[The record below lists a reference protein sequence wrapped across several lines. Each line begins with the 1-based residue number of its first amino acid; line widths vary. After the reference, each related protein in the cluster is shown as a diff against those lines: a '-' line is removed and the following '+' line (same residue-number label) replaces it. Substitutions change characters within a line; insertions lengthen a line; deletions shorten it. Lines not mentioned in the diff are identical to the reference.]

1 MKKKV
6 ISCQEKHF
14 RYKARTFS
22 FHILLILFFTAAF
35 IGCASDGKIRD
46 EGVPNP
52 EPRASDPGKQITD
65 ITATVTPGSADIF
78 IKGNRT
84 LTYTSTRQTSPPA
97 VILNFS
103 DTGLALSDPAKKEM
117 NLSESDLITS
127 VKASDSAEGGTHTSR
142 IEISLKKDIPSDIAR
157 EQDTG
162 IRVSIGSKISEQ
174 PVWTKD
180 SGTSK
185 PDLTPPVPTKN
196 YIPKTRTAVLEVW
209 DPKLKAWVPEQTL
222 TEEVPE
228 ISQRV
233 PESQISAAKPE
244 SPDAT
249 RVETVYATRSDKGMK
264 VSVGADG
271 AIRNYKAFTIASPA
285 RIVFDL
291 FNLKSPYKDEKRV
304 PVNSEWVS
312 QVRYFAYPDRLRVV
326 LDTEKQWLS
335 GFAAYPAEDGL
346 VIQVGPSAKET
357 QTLPVAVFP
366 AATRLQSI
374 YADQSEN
381 STLITVKG
389 NGTITDY
396 KTSVIENPPG
406 IAVEIFNI
414 AAPYKAEQSFPV
426 DTRWVKQ
433 VRYTGGPDRLS
444 LIIDTDKEYL
454 SSFSASPDKDG
465 LIIRVGGDMPGKGLP
480 PGRGLPAA
488 SPYGSGIAESV
499 GKTSPPL
506 SAKTQDVPTSPRVP
520 GVDYTLPAAAEIFAL
535 APETAGKSS
544 LVIETSRPVQY
555 ELTRAGDRKLR
566 LTLLNAD
573 ISERYRSS
581 APVVTTNLESA
592 VNRIT
597 LLKDT
602 PKHTAVFEIDLRE
615 DVPYFADQSDETG
628 KNRLMVHFEA
638 SSVPPGAAAV
648 EIAGSGSEVRGTGI
662 AVEGERKSKE
672 KKEET
677 GSEDKVRKSEVRSQR
692 IPQTP
697 AVPPA
702 TVPGTGPGGFPYFP
716 TSSGASPGL
725 PQTPAIQPGMTIPG
739 MTTGGLPGPA
749 ATPPGAS
756 AADVPM
762 PDLTPKYT
770 GEKIALDFYETDVKN
785 VFRILREV
793 SGKNF
798 AIDGDVKGKVTLTL
812 DKPVPWDQVLDL
824 VLKMNQLGRTYEGD
838 IIRIATNKTLQQE
851 EKLREERKLAEQTLK
866 EQQKALE
873 PLFTEYIAI
882 SYSNAQ
888 KEIMPHLEKILTKD
902 RGTVSVDERTNM
914 VIMTD
919 TAVKIGKAKEIV
931 DKLDRVTPQVII
943 EARIVE
949 ATASFSKEI
958 GTSWGMSSGIT
969 DTTVDAGALAQP
981 GRGPQRSY
989 DLLGGTYGYD
999 LAMNSPLGSA
1009 VLAKSAD
1016 GSAASLGFN
1025 FLRIAGSPLVLNAK
1039 LAAMES
1045 QGKGKIISA
1054 PKIATLD
1061 NKKAMIKQGL
1071 KYPYQ
1076 IVDDG
1081 KISKSFYDV
1090 TLNLEVT
1097 PHVTPDN
1104 RISLTVKIMKND
1116 IGDVISGE
1124 QSFITKEANTEL
1136 LVNDGETVVIGGIIK
1151 SSERRNSDGIPGLSQ
1166 IPLLGW
1172 FFKAKSNIDNNDELL
1187 IFITPRIIQLEQ
1199 RQIRY

>member
-1 MKKKV
+1 MKK
-6 ISCQEKHF
+6 SGSNQF
-14 RYKARTFS
+14 RYFS
-22 FHILLILFFTAAF
+22 FYILLILFFTVIL
-35 IGCASDGKIRD
+35 IGCASDGTEVRGTK
-46 EGVPNP
+46 NP
-52 EPRASDPGKQITD
+52 EPGTRNLPKHITD
-65 ITATVTPGSADIF
+65 ITATVMPGSADIV
-78 IKGNRT
+78 IRGNQT
-84 LTYTSTRQTSPPA
+84 LTYTSTRQPSPPSL
-97 VILNFS
+97 ILHFS
-103 DTGLALSDPAKKEM
+103 DTSLALSDPAKKEL

-127 VKASDSAEGGTHTSR
+127 VKASDSEEGGTHTSR
-142 IEISLKKDIPSDIAR
+142 IEISLKKDIPSDITR

-162 IRVSIGSKISEQ
+162 IRISIGSQISEH
-174 PVWTKD
+174 PVWTQD
-180 SGTSK
+180 SGTLK
-185 PDLTPPVPTKN
+185 PDLTPPVPPKSYT
-196 YIPKTRTAVLEVW
+196 PKTRAAVLEIW

-222 TEEVPE
+222 TEDVPE
-228 ISQRV
+228 TAPLPS
-233 PESQISAAKPE
+233 ESVKNPE

-249 RVETVYATRSDKGMK
+249 RVETVYATRSDKGLK

-271 AIRNYKAFTIASPA
+271 AIRNYKAFTIGSPA

-291 FNLKSPYKDEKRV
+291 FNVKSPYKEEKRV

-335 GFAAYPAEDGL
+335 EFTAYPAEDGL

-406 IAVEIFNI
+406 IAVDIFNI

-433 VRYTGGPDRLS
+433 VRYSGGPDRLR
-444 LIIDTDKEYL
+444 LIIDTHKDYL

-465 LIIRVGGDMPGKGLP
+465 LTIRVGDVQAK
-480 PGRGLPAA
+480 
-488 SPYGSGIAESV
+488 IAEKTTPSPPV
-499 GKTSPPL
+499 TTPKPQEAMTSP
-506 SAKTQDVPTSPRVP
+506 QVP
-520 GVDYTLPAAAEIFAL
+520 GVDYTRTAVAEIFAV

-544 LVIETSRPVQY
+544 LVVETSRPVQY
-555 ELTRAGDRKLR
+555 ELTRAGDRKLK
-566 LTLLNAD
+566 LTLFNTDLSA
-573 ISERYRSS
+573 RYRSRNIED
-581 APVVTTNLESA
+581 TTNLESA

-597 LLKDT
+597 LLKDAA
-602 PKHTAVFEIDLRE
+602 PKHTAVFEIALRE
-615 DVPYFADQSDETG
+615 DVPFFADQSDESG

-638 SSVPPGAAAV
+638 SSVPPGSAAV
-648 EIAGSGSEVRGTGI
+648 EIAGAGSGSGVRGQGSEVRVTGTKPDRPEPPQPAASPDTAFSEKGPKPGVRNS
-662 AVEGERKSKE
+662 AGMSAKMPSYKTGLPPASPPSAPYDAGKSA
-672 KKEET
+672 ET
-677 GSEDKVRKSEVRSQR
+677 KFPLPG
-692 IPQTP
+692 T
-697 AVPPA
+697 AVP
-702 TVPGTGPGGFPYFP
+702 GGMSTGQFSEP
-716 TSSGASPGL
+716 
-725 PQTPAIQPGMTIPG
+725 
-739 MTTGGLPGPA
+739 PA
-749 ATPPGAS
+749 ATLPGVS
-756 AADVPM
+756 PDIPM

-770 GEKIALDFYETDVKN
+770 GEKIALDFYETEVKN

-824 VLKMNQLGRTYEGD
+824 ILKMNQLGRTFEGD
-838 IIRIATNKTLQQE
+838 IIRIATQKTLQQE
-851 EKLREERKLAEQTLK
+851 DKVREERKLAEQSLK

-873 PLFTEYIAI
+873 PVNTEYIAI

-888 KEIMPHLEKILTKD
+888 KEILPHLEKIMSKERKD
-902 RGTVSVDERTNM
+902 VSMSVDERTNT
-914 VIMTD
+914 VIITD
-919 TAVKIGKAKEIV
+919 TADIRKKAKEIV
-931 DKLDRVTPQVII
+931 EKLDRVTPQVLI

-969 DTTVDAGALAQP
+969 DATAAAGALAQP
-981 GRGPQRSY
+981 GVGPQRSY

-1009 VLAKSAD
+1009 VLAKSTS
-1016 GSAASLGFN
+1016 GSAASVGFN

-1090 TLNLEVT
+1090 TLDLEVT

-1104 RISLTVKIMKND
+1104 RISLTLKIMKND
-1116 IGDVISGE
+1116 IGDVIGGE

-1172 FFKAKSNIDNNDELL
+1172 FFKARSNIDSNEELL

>member
-1 MKKKV
+1 MKKNV
-6 ISCQEKHF
+6 SNQG
-14 RYKARTFS
+14 RYFN
-22 FHILLILFFTAAF
+22 FHILLILFFILTL
-35 IGCASDGKIRD
+35 IGCASDGSEVRD
-46 EGVPNP
+46 TGSEVSVTPNP
-52 EPRASDPGKQITD
+52 EPQTSDPGKQITD
-65 ITATVTPGSADIF
+65 ITATVIPGSADIL

-84 LTYTSTRQTSPPA
+84 LTYTSTRQPSPPA

-103 DTGLALSDPAKKEM
+103 DTGLALSDPSKKEL

-127 VKASDSAEGGTHTSR
+127 VKASDSAEGGTHSSR

-157 EQDTG
+157 ELETG
-162 IRVSIGSKISEQ
+162 IRVSVGSKISEQ

-180 SGTSK
+180 LGTSR

-196 YIPKTRTAVLEVW
+196 YIPKTRTTVLEVW

-222 TEEVPE
+222 TEDVPE
-228 ISQRV
+228 TSQRV
-233 PESQISAAKPE
+233 PDSQISAAKPE

-291 FNLKSPYKDEKRV
+291 FNLKSPYKEEKRV

-335 GFAAYPAEDGL
+335 EFAAYPAEDGL

-406 IAVEIFNI
+406 IAVDIFNI

-426 DTRWVKQ
+426 DTRWVKT
-433 VRYTGGPDRLS
+433 VRYTGGPDKLH

-465 LIIRVGGDMPGKGLP
+465 LIIRVGDIQ
-480 PGRGLPAA
+480 
-488 SPYGSGIAESV
+488 GSGIA
-499 GKTSPPL
+499 KTVEKTPPPL
-506 SAKTQDVPTSPRVP
+506 SVTTPRTQDVPASPRVP
-520 GVDYTLPAAAEIFAL
+520 GIDYTLPAKADVFAVAA
-535 APETAGKSS
+535 ETAGKSS

-566 LTLLNAD
+566 LTLLNTD
-573 ISERYRSS
+573 ISERYRRSG
-581 APVVTTNLESA
+581 PVETTNLESA

-597 LLKDT
+597 LLKET

-615 DVPYFADQSDETG
+615 DVPFFADQSDESG
-628 KNRLMVHFEA
+628 KNRLLVHFEA
-638 SSVPPGAAAV
+638 SSVPPGPAAV
-648 EIAGSGSEVRGTGI
+648 EIAGAGQRSEVRGTGI
-662 AVEGERKSKE
+662 PVTGPKR
-672 KKEET
+672 ET
-677 GSEDKVRKSEVRSQR
+677 PGVPQPTAATDTKPGVPQPYAATDTKPG
-692 IPQTP
+692 IPQPYAATDTKP
-697 AVPPA
+697 GVPQPYAAPAPDAVFLGKGSPQSPQSHAVPQWAA
-702 TVPGTGPGGFPYFP
+702 T
-716 TSSGASPGL
+716 
-725 PQTPAIQPGMTIPG
+725 
-739 MTTGGLPGPA
+739 LPGQAAALPA
-749 ATPPGAS
+749 PGAS
-756 AADVPM
+756 AADVQM

-838 IIRIATNKTLQQE
+838 IIRIATHTTLQKE
-851 EKLREERKLAEQTLK
+851 EKIREEKKVAEQTLK

-888 KEIMPHLEKILTKD
+888 TEIQPHLEKIMTKD
-902 RGTVSVDERTNM
+902 RGTVSVDTRTNM

-919 TAVKIGKAKEIV
+919 TAAKIRQAKEIV

-958 GTSWGMSSGIT
+958 GTSWGMSSGLT
-969 DTTVDAGALAQP
+969 DTTVAAGALAQP

-999 LAMNSPLGSA
+999 LAMNSPLGSSII
-1009 VLAKSAD
+1009 AKSAD
-1016 GSAASLGFN
+1016 GSAAALGFN

-1061 NKKAMIKQGL
+1061 NKKALIKQGL
-1071 KYPYQ
+1071 RYPYQ
-1076 IVDDG
+1076 TVDDG
-1081 KISKSFYDV
+1081 KISKKFEDV

-1104 RISLTVKIMKND
+1104 RISLTVMIKKND
-1116 IGDVISGE
+1116 IGDIIGGE
-1124 QSFITKEANTEL
+1124 QSFMTKEANTEL

-1151 SSERRNSDGIPGLSQ
+1151 SSERRNNDGIPGLSQ

-1172 FFKAKSNIDNNDELL
+1172 FFKAKSNIDSKDELL
-1187 IFITPRIIQLEQ
+1187 IFITPRIVQLEQ